1 MQQLINVNFP
11 KELAFSLKMKDTEF
25 SEEMKKLA
33 IIKLFEI
40 GKISSGKASE
50 ILGIERIDFL
60 ESLKKFK
67 VSFFSYSEKDELK
80 EDVKNA

>member
-11 KELAFSLKMKDTEF
+11 KELAFSLKMKDAEF
-25 SEEMKKLA
+25 SDEMKKLA

-50 ILGIERIDFL
+50 ILGMERIDFL
-60 ESLKKFK
+60 EYLKKFK
-67 VSFFSYSEKDELK
+67 VSFFSYSDKDELK
-80 EDVKNA
+80 DDIKNA